1 MRVEMANKQKEIE
14 RVRALLDDV
23 RQQTQ
28 VFLNRKG
35 EHDEKLKEIK
45 ERSDVQQMKAETAR
59 ETRSVL

>member
-14 RVRALLDDV
+14 RVRALLEDV
-23 RQQTQ
+23 RQETQ
-28 VFLNRKG
+28 VFLSRKG

>member
-1 MRVEMANKQKEIE
+1 MANKQKEIE
-14 RVRALLDDV
+14 RVRALLEDV
-23 RQQTQ
+23 RQETK
-28 VFLNRKG
+28 VFLSRKG